1 MDLTC
6 LEQDEI
12 KAWVPF
18 SEDTKVQLAYITR
31 DELKK
36 IMREATILEVE
47 KGKHVERED
56 DDLLDELMAIKAVQ
70 GWDGFTANGKPY
82 LCTPENIKTLMKKFT
97 EFGRFVRTES
107 VDLSN
112 FIEKKKAEKKV
123 KAEKN

>member
-1 MDLTC
+1 MDLSC

-18 SEDTKVQLAYITR
+18 SEDSKVQLAYITR

-56 DDLLDELMAIKAVQ
+56 DDLLDELIALKAVKD
-70 GWDGFTANGKPY
+70 WEGFTVKGKPY
-82 LCTPENIKTLMKKFT
+82 PCIPENIKTLMKKFT

-107 VDLSN
+107 INLSN

-123 KAEKN
+123 NAEKN